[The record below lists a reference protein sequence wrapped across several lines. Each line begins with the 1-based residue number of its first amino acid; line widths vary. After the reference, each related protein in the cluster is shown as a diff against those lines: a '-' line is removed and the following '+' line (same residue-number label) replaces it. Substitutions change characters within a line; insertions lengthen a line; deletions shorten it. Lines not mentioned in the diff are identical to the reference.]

1 MRRCTAGVTA
11 RLLRAAT
18 NFKFAN
24 ALISRSCVCLSY
36 THSLVP
42 VFCDVDGFWQDFLMN
57 ADGKIWKGNKKSGFI
72 R

>member
-1 MRRCTAGVTA
+1 
-11 RLLRAAT
+11 L
-18 NFKFAN
+18 
-24 ALISRSCVCLSY
+24 
-36 THSLVP
+36 P